1 MILGSGWSGAVEA
14 CEVIDSMGYAEI
26 PGLGEP
32 GIVGHAGRLAWARC
46 AAGEIFIFQGRRH
59 FYEGLGWSPI
69 AAPVHILKS
78 AGARMLLLTNAA
90 GGIAEGFRP
99 GDLMIIRDHINLM
112 GGNPLVG
119 PHHAAW
125 GARFPDLTRVY
136 GPRLR
141 QALHA
146 AAHAVG
152 LSVLEGVYLAV
163 SGPAYETPSEV
174 HAYAR
179 LGADAVGMSTV
190 PEAMLAHAA
199 GIEVAGLTCITNAAA
214 GLGSG
219 DLDHAE
225 VTTVAQDAMSS
236 IRALV
241 AAFWKAAAA
250 EHRTSNTEHRTSN
263 TEHRTPNTEHRSGD
277 GGLAA
282 GLPGGA
288 A

>member
-1 MILGSGWSGAVEA
+1 MNMDLLEKSAEAVAARWPDAKPVGGMILGSGWSGAVEA
-14 CEVIDSMGYAEI
+14 CEILDTMSYAEI

-32 GIVGHAGRLAWARC
+32 GVVGHAGRLARARC
-46 AAGEIFIFQGRRH
+46 AAGELFVFQGRRH
-59 FYEGLGWSPI
+59 YYEGLGWTPI
-69 AAPVHILKS
+69 AAPVAILKH

-99 GDLMIIRDHINLM
+99 GDLMIVRDHINLM
-112 GGNPLVG
+112 GASPLVG
-119 PHHAAW
+119 PHHPGW
-125 GARFPDLTRVY
+125 GPRFPDMTRVY

-141 QALHA
+141 KALHA
-146 AAHAVG
+146 AAQTAG

-174 HAYAR
+174 HAYGR

-190 PEAMLAHAA
+190 PEAVLAHAA

-225 VTTVAQDAMSS
+225 VTTVAEDAMSN

-241 AAFWKAAAA
+241 AAFWQKAFAKG
-250 EHRTSNTEHRTSN
+250 EGGRT
-263 TEHRTPNTEHRSGD
+263 
-277 GGLAA
+277 
-282 GLPGGA
+282 
-288 A
+288 